1 MNGGDAGL
9 RQFFERIY
17 AALVPRGAFVLEAQ
31 PRESYVKAR
40 KLHPVGAFTLLCLWW
55 IECASSTQ
63 TLQENAQSLQIR
75 PEGFEGVLCSI
86 GFKPAQ
92 RLGEP
97 GEGRE
102 CSNMP
107 Q

>member
-1 MNGGDAGL
+1 ML
-9 RQFFERIY
+9 F
-17 AALVPRGAFVLEAQ
+17 PR
-31 PRESYVKAR
+31 
-40 KLHPVGAFTLLCLWW
+40 
-55 IECASSTQ
+55 Q
-63 TLQENAQSLQIR
+63 TLQENAQRLQIR

-102 CSNMP
+102 CLDIP
-107 Q
+107 QWLIVVVVFNENVSGFRRPVDLYVKSS